1 MDKKKAVW
9 AVAFVFIAGA
19 SIWAVM
25 SQSKDFSLDIFF
37 GYINNSNPYWMC
49 AAVISMLGYAVFEGL
64 AIHSIT
70 YSLGYNRGIGNNFL
84 YSTADIY
91 FSAITPS
98 ATGGQP
104 ASAFFMMKDGI
115 PAAVVTVSLLLNLVM
130 YTAAILVIGLVSV
143 IIAPQIF
150 LHFDTLSRI
159 LIVVGYI
166 LLIFLCVAFMLLLF
180 KGTLL
185 ERLCNKLLKVLDRFR
200 IIHNRKKKK
209 KKLEKTMEDFREC
222 AKMIV
227 GQRVM
232 LWKAF
237 IYNLLQ
243 RLSQI
248 FVTVFVYMAAYGQTG
263 RIKDIFVTQ
272 SFVAIGSNCVP
283 IPGAMG
289 VADYLMLDGF
299 GNIVSKS
306 DATNLELL
314 SRSLSFYVLIIIS
327 GVTVLTGYI
336 LHRIRR
342 SNL

>member
-1 MDKKKAVW
+1 MDKKKSVW

-25 SQSKDFSLDIFF
+25 SQSSEFSIDIFF
-37 GYINNSNPYWMC
+37 RYIRNSNPYWMC

-64 AIHSIT
+64 AIHSIIDG
-70 YSLGYNRGIGNNFL
+70 LGHKRGLRNNFL

-104 ASAFFMMKDGI
+104 ASAYFMMKDGI
-115 PAAVVTVSLLLNLVM
+115 PAAVITVSLLLNLIM
-130 YTAAILVIGLVSV
+130 YTGAILVIGLISV
-143 IIAPQIF
+143 IAAPYVF
-150 LHFDTLSRI
+150 MNFDNVSRV

-166 LLIFLCVAFMLLLF
+166 LLIFLGAVFMLLLF
-180 KGTLL
+180 RGTLL
-185 ERLCNKLLKVLDRFR
+185 EKLCNKLLKLLDKLR

-222 AKMIV
+222 AKMIS
-227 GQRVM
+227 GQRTM
-232 LWKAF
+232 LIKAF
-237 IYNLLQ
+237 IYNFLQ

-248 FVTVFVYMAAYGQTG
+248 LVTVFVYMAAYGQTG
-263 RIKDIFVTQ
+263 RVKDIFVTQ

-299 GNIVSKS
+299 GNIVSKA

-314 SRSLSFYVLIIIS
+314 SRSLSFYVLIIVS
-327 GVTVLTGYI
+327 GITVLMGYI